1 MSKEQCQAA
10 QILTSSYT
18 LKNTKTITLRYLFFC
33 DQSIVIFWYHT
44 SSFFF
49 SNKYSCTYWPLPYLL
64 GTVPQSYRQQSR
76 EMLTLQLL
84 LFVVLVAQS
93 SPTLCDPMDCSLPGS
108 SVHGISQARIL
119 EWVAM
124 PFSRGSSQCRDGT
137 QVSCIA
143 GRFFTVWVTREGLS
157 FSPYLAFSQYLAHSL
172 LLRSSINTCWKS
184 GKMKAPAERNV
195 RHVMS
200 SGPRLGES

>member
-1 MSKEQCQAA
+1 MSKEQCQGA

-33 DQSIVIFWYHT
+33 NQSVVISWYHT
-44 SSFFF
+44 SFFF
-49 SNKYSCTYWPLPYLL
+49 FFQQILLYILALPYLF
-64 GTVPQSYRQQSR
+64 GTVPQSYQQQSR
-76 EMLTLQLL
+76 EMLILQIL

-93 SPTLCDPMDCSLPGS
+93 CPTLCDPMDCSLPGS

-124 PFSRGSSQCRDGT
+124 PFSRGSSRDGT
-137 QVSCIA
+137 QVSCTA
-143 GRFFTVWVTREGLS
+143 GRFFTIWVSREGLF
-157 FSPYLAFSQYLAHSL
+157 FSPCSALSPRYLAHSL

-184 GKMKAPAERNV
+184 GKMKAPAERNA
-195 RHVMS
+195 RHTMP